1 MKKIVWTFLLFII
14 NFNFCNADEFSDIN
28 KKEADCINK
37 TSSTYQMA
45 LCTQK
50 AMTEWENQI
59 NNYYRL
65 ILNNKLVEKKFVEQ
79 SQKEWLEYKISN
91 YKMINQLEKM
101 QGTMYLNIA
110 SGFKREVLKNRAI
123 ELRAYYL
130 TIIE

>member
-1 MKKIVWTFLLFII
+1 MKKIVWTLLLFII
-14 NFNFCNADEFSDIN
+14 NLNFCIADEFSDID

-37 TSSTYQMA
+37 TSSTYQMT

-50 AMTEWENQI
+50 AMNEWENQI
-59 NNYYRL
+59 NNYYHL
-65 ILNNKLVEKKFVEQ
+65 ILNNKLVEKEFVEQ
-79 SQKEWLEYKISN
+79 SQKKWLEYKISN

-110 SGFKREVLKNRAI
+110 SGFKREILKNRAI
-123 ELRAYYL
+123 ELRSYYL